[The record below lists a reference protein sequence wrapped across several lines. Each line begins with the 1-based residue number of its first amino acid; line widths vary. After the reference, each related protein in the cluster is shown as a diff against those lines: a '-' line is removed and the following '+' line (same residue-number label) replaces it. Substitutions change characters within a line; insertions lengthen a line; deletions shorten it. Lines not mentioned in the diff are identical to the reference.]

1 MLFFKFNT
9 YSVAF
14 VNINI
19 VQVDYGIF
27 KPSYLFLD
35 KLLFVG
41 FQSLTI
47 VIQEKI
53 GNLTLPITIHNI
65 TINISMDKNE
75 PKTSEMSEW
84 KIFWLNFLLQAVK

>member
-1 MLFFKFNT
+1 MLFFKLNT

-27 KPSYLFLD
+27 KPSYLFFD

>member
-1 MLFFKFNT
+1 MLFFKLNT

-75 PKTSEMSEW
+75 PKTSEMSE
-84 KIFWLNFLLQAVK
+84 

>member
-1 MLFFKFNT
+1 MLFLKLNT

-75 PKTSEMSEW
+75 PKTSEMSE
-84 KIFWLNFLLQAVK
+84 

>member
-1 MLFFKFNT
+1 MLFFKLNT

>member
-1 MLFFKFNT
+1 MLFFKLNT

-19 VQVDYGIF
+19 VLVDYGIF

-47 VIQEKI
+47 VIQEKT

-75 PKTSEMSEW
+75 PKTSEMSE
-84 KIFWLNFLLQAVK
+84 